1 MLIED
6 ISNNLGIKNN
16 VKSGT
21 YGDITICDFSLGKTI
36 TCGEGGALLT
46 NNKKIFSK
54 AKEIRDG
61 KNLLSTAKNFGNL
74 CFRPTNLQAAMIF
87 GQYKRLNDLVLNKKR
102 ILERY
107 KKIFQIHIL
116 ILW

>member
-6 ISNNLGIKNN
+6 VSNNLGVKDHNI
-16 VKSGT
+16 KSGT
-21 YGDITICDFSLGKTI
+21 FGDITICNFSLGKTI

-46 NNKKIFSK
+46 NNKRVFDK

-61 KNLLSTAKNFGNL
+61 KNLTYQTKNHENL

-87 GQYKRLNDLVLNKKR
+87 GQFKRLNDLVLNKK
-102 ILERY
+102 
-107 KKIFQIHIL
+107 K
-116 ILW
+116 